1 MNFAVVLF
9 CLIPFVM
16 NTSMNERFIEV
27 LLVPYDF
34 VAIAKQ
40 LLAQFGSDMTYGQCE
55 TQFCPQIVDKIDG
68 HNTLI
73 TTLACAAVCKEAMLI
88 LAG

>member
-1 MNFAVVLF
+1 
-9 CLIPFVM
+9 M
-16 NTSMNERFIEV
+16 NTSMNERFFEGI
-27 LLVPYDF
+27 LPAYDF
-34 VAIAKQ
+34 VFIAKQ
-40 LLAQFGSDMTYGQCE
+40 LLVQFGSDMTYGQCE

-73 TTLACAAVCKEAMLI
+73 TTIACAAVCKEAMLI